1 MTAEA
6 WYRLPGERQWVRIEQ
21 LEGEPEELVSCGQIG
36 HAPGFV
42 LAPFAATADVP
53 VVLIRPDRIS
63 TGDVPQQTTHGKP
76 ATAVEHGDREAYVSD
91 FSLFHAKLCDST
103 FDKLVLARCSDI
115 DTDTVEDALQLFFRA
130 CSLYPQQFVALV
142 RTARSGTWLM
152 ATPEVLLC
160 SEGASWHTMALAGT
174 ISAECD
180 DAGWTAKNRMEQ
192 QYVAAYVEQCLSR
205 CATEI
210 KKEGPYTVVAGS
222 LKHLRTDFTFAL
234 KPGQSIG
241 TLVSELHPTPAVCG
255 LPKNEA
261 RQFILNNEHIDRR
274 YYSGFAGP
282 VDIGGRSSLFV
293 TLRCMEVS
301 GSHYRLYAGGGLL
314 RESTAEQEWRE
325 TEAKLSTMKDLI
337 R

>member
-1 MTAEA
+1 
-6 WYRLPGERQWVRIEQ
+6 
-21 LEGEPEELVSCGQIG
+21 
-36 HAPGFV
+36 
-42 LAPFAATADVP
+42 
-53 VVLIRPDRIS
+53 
-63 TGDVPQQTTHGKP
+63 
-76 ATAVEHGDREAYVSD
+76 
-91 FSLFHAKLCDST
+91 
-103 FDKLVLARCSDI
+103 
-115 DTDTVEDALQLFFRA
+115 
-130 CSLYPQQFVALV
+130 
-142 RTARSGTWLM
+142 
-152 ATPEVLLC
+152 
-160 SEGASWHTMALAGT
+160 MALAGT

-255 LPKNEA
+255 LPKSEA

-282 VDIGGRSSLFV
+282 VDIGGHSSLFV
-293 TLRCMEVS
+293 TLRCMEIS
-301 GSHYRLYAGGGLL
+301 GSHCRLYAGGGLL